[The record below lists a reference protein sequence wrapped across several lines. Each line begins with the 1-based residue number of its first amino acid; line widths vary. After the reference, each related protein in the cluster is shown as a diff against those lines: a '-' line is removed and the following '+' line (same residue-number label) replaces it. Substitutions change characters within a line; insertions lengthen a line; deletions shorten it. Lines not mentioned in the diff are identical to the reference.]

1 LEEGCEDGHQL
12 AEIAF
17 GDRGGGEARAFVE
30 GEEGWGES
38 GGVDEVEGGEVGE
51 VGAEIEGCGALE
63 EGDC

>member
-1 LEEGCEDGHQL
+1 MEEGCEDGHQL

-17 GDRGGGEARAFVE
+17 GDRGGGEAGAFVE